1 MAAHTAGS
9 RIHKNY
15 DGTRF
20 VRFMFLRL
28 ARLGRCH
35 ERGASGQQTHA
46 RTALLSAWQ
55 KQGRDWLTLWGRADL
70 AWQISI
76 SFTELENNFQL
87 NFLRMGAHGAFT
99 SRSPLK

>member
-1 MAAHTAGS
+1 MPTGAG
-9 RIHKNY
+9 
-15 DGTRF
+15 
-20 VRFMFLRL
+20 L
-28 ARLGRCH
+28 LGNKR
-35 ERGASGQQTHA
+35 TPI

-70 AWQISI
+70 ALQISI
-76 SFTELENNFQL
+76 SFPKLENNFQF